1 MIIGPGK
8 SGKTTLAA
16 WLEDSSDI
24 RRVQNMV
31 YRKNTLD
38 TPGAYLESP
47 WMHHHL
53 IAAAQDASC
62 VVMTADA
69 KGKREVVSIRD
80 LQKPSAFLSSEW
92 SHAATSQRETTKER
106 YAS

>member
-1 MIIGPGK
+1 
-8 SGKTTLAA
+8 
-16 WLEDSSDI
+16 
-24 RRVQNMV
+24 MV

-69 KGKREVVSIRD
+69 NGQNGRYILRD

-92 SHAATSQRETTKER
+92 SHAATSQRETAKER